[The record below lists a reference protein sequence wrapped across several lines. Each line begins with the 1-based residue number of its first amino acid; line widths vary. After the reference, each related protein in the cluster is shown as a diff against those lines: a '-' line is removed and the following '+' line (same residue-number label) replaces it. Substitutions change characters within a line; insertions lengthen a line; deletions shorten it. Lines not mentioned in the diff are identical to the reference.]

1 MSSLSF
7 LTIVVF
13 LFVSMRRIVALE
25 EEFIRRLVARH
36 EFCSK
41 DIITENDLKKFESCS
56 SKFNLHE
63 AISIQCLQS
72 LVDSP
77 LSRESLLCQRAAV
90 SAEWSDKFMNCS
102 IEERKRVCHQPS
114 AGSKPSAGSQPS
126 AENQTNEA
134 TAPDANESADQPVE
148 RIDCEILRKHKYR
161 ESNVSMVP

>member
-7 LTIVVF
+7 LTIVFF
-13 LFVSMRRIVALE
+13 LLLSMRRIIALDE
-25 EEFIRRLVARH
+25 PFIRRLVARH

-41 DIITENDLKKFESCS
+41 DIITENDLKSFESCS

-63 AISIQCLQS
+63 AISIQCLQL

-77 LSRESLLCQRAAV
+77 LTRESLLCQRATV
-90 SAEWSDKFMNCS
+90 SAEWNDKFMNCS

-114 AGSKPSAGSQPS
+114 AESQPS
-126 AENQTNEA
+126 AASQLNEV
-134 TAPDANESADQPVE
+134 TAPDTNKSADQPVE
-148 RIDCEILRKHKYR
+148 RIDCDILRMHKYT